1 MVCSFNFADNDP
13 ATKWLK
19 AKLVSYMYSDEFNP
33 ANTIDAKQL
42 KSLVNAEAI
51 KVAGNNMAF
60 NPNDKT
66 SIRNI
71 KN

>member
-1 MVCSFNFADNDP
+1 
-13 ATKWLK
+13 
-19 AKLVSYMYSDEFNP
+19 MYSDEFNP